1 MPFAIVLGED
11 ELAQGKV
18 KIKEMGLSDGH
29 PEKEGVLVDLANVA
43 EEVKYRLQRKQEL
56 DGLTVKAEGLRVVH
70 GIRGEEVTPGEA
82 AAAVELAAPVDD
94 SQAQGQPKEQL
105 QQ

>member
-1 MPFAIVLGED
+1 VPFAVVLGED
-11 ELAQGKV
+11 ELANGQV

-29 PEKEGVLVDLANVA
+29 PEKEGVLVSLANVA
-43 EEVKYRLQRKQEL
+43 EEVRQRLQRKKEL

-82 AAAVELAAPVDD
+82 AAAVEMAAPVDD
-94 SQAQGQPKEQL
+94 GKQQEQT
-105 QQ
+105 Q